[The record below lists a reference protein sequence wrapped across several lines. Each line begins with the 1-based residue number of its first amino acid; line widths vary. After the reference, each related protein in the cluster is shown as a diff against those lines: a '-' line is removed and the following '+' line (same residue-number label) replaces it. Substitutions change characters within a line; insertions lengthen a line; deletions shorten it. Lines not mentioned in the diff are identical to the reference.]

1 MVVPMRSRAW
11 PAWALLVAG
20 CAAGALGARAESV
33 ESFVARHWR
42 VPLAAQGPPPARFT
56 PLEASL
62 APEACGTC
70 HPAQLADWRTSTHA
84 AAMGPGVAGQLAE
97 LLVRE
102 PAAALACQNCHAPL
116 AEQAP
121 LVPGALAR
129 NPAFDP
135 ALRARGIPCAAC
147 HVRGHERFGPPR
159 RDGSLAAA
167 APRETLPHGGV
178 TRTPAYLASEF
189 CRGCHQFGPEGYA
202 LNGTLLENTYAEWKA
217 SRFAAAGVQCQDC
230 HMPDRRHL
238 WRGIHDAD
246 MVRGGLTITLV
257 ETPPHAAG
265 TVAARLVVENSG
277 VGHRFPTYVTP
288 LVLLRAEL
296 VDAAGP
302 DLAGQ
307 ELVLEVQ
314 TPVLEHDDVG
324 GQRRPV
330 GSREPADAGGDR
342 ARQVPCHRLGHGV
355 AQDDAPAGRQV
366 LAGRAQRA
374 DARPA
379 IGDVA
384 VAVPG
389 EDEDVVL
396 LGDRCRL
403 DPADVEIRL
412 DPRRRAHGAR
422 ESDRRRRRLETVR
435 AISGAAQADQAATGA
450 GADDEDVIVRL
461 EESEVEVLLPGEES
475 REDVGLVDPEV
486 APASR
491 RRAPELLAREHA
503 RRRVGEDARRAD
515 QAPADV
521 VRDPVDTPP
530 PRGHSHQPF
539 AAPSARGSEPARRP
553 SVSSAM
559 AWAWPMRSLHG
570 STTCTWWPRSRRRSA
585 TASSKR
591 DSSRSAFVGSPHVRP
606 NSHRGASTAACGPS
620 PRSTSRATSAAWVCG
635 WPSPP
640 IVP

>member
-1 MVVPMRSRAW
+1 MIPRVRSWAW

-159 RDGSLAAA
+159 RDGSLATA
-167 APRETLPHGGV
+167 APGETLPHGGV

-189 CRGCHQFGPEGYA
+189 CRGCHQFGPDGYA

-296 VDAAGP
+296 VDAAGRA
-302 DLAGQ
+302 LAGTRVERRIGREVTLDLEREVSDTRLAPGERA
-307 ELVLEVQ
+307 ELAYARALEGGAAAARFSVIVYPDAFYTAFFAALLGQ
-314 TPVLEHDDVG
+314 GAGRGEDDV
-324 GQRRPV
+324 
-330 GSREPADAGGDR
+330 
-342 ARQVPCHRLGHGV
+342 
-355 AQDDAPAGRQV
+355 
-366 LAGRAQRA
+366 
-374 DARPA
+374 
-379 IGDVA
+379 
-384 VAVPG
+384 
-389 EDEDVVL
+389 
-396 LGDRCRL
+396 
-403 DPADVEIRL
+403 
-412 DPRRRAHGAR
+412 RRAL
-422 ESDRRRRRLETVR
+422 DET
-435 AISGAAQADQAATGA
+435 
-450 GADDEDVIVRL
+450 
-461 EESEVEVLLPGEES
+461 
-475 REDVGLVDPEV
+475 
-486 APASR
+486 
-491 RRAPELLAREHA
+491 
-503 RRRVGEDARRAD
+503 
-515 QAPADV
+515 
-521 VRDPVDTPP
+521 
-530 PRGHSHQPF
+530 
-539 AAPSARGSEPARRP
+539 
-553 SVSSAM
+553 
-559 AWAWPMRSLHG
+559 
-570 STTCTWWPRSRRRSA
+570 RRSVFTVFEA
-585 TASSKR
+585 LVPPKVGF
-591 DSSRSAFVGSPHVRP
+591 SR
-606 NSHRGASTAACGPS
+606 
-620 PRSTSRATSAAWVCG
+620 
-635 WPSPP
+635 PP
-640 IVP
+640 